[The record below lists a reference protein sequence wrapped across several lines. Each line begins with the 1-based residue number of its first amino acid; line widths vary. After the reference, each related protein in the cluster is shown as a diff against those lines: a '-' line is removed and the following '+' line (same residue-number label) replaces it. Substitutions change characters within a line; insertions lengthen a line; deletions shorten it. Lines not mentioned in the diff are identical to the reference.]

1 MLAGC
6 GGGPRENPRS
16 LSSSKAEKF
25 EVDFFLTDGWR
36 EGGTTDGQSDL
47 YYPLVANKNWYFACI
62 RLFSFKLD
70 YGYFNILGDRNI
82 DPRY

>member
-1 MLAGC
+1 MR
-6 GGGPRENPRS
+6 GGPCENPRS
-16 LSSSKAEKF
+16 LSRPKPENLEF
-25 EVDFFLTDGWR
+25 DFFTDEGT
-36 EGGTTDGQSDL
+36 EGGMTDRQSDL

-70 YGYFNILGDRNI
+70 YSYFNILGDRNI